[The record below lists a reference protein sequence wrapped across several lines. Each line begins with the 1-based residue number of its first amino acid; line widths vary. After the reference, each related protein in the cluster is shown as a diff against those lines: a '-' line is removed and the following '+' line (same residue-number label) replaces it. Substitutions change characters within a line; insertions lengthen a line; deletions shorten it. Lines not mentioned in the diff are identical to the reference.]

1 MRKPSTGGTL
11 LLGFLAAG
19 LIFAASYWAAA
30 RIRTASR
37 QPADE
42 LAWLCHEFQLTDAEL
57 TRIRTLHEGY
67 KPQCEAMC
75 ARVAEQKRQ
84 LGSLVGGA
92 TNVSPE
98 IRQKLAEIAALR
110 AECQAQMLRHFQDV
124 ARSMPQRQ
132 GARYLAEMQ
141 RLTLGLQDHMEAG
154 LVRPTHEHP

>member
-1 MRKPSTGGTL
+1 MRKLSTGGTL
-11 LLGFLAAG
+11 LLGSLVAG
-19 LIFAASYWAAA
+19 LIFAASYWTAA

-42 LAWLCHEFQLTDAEL
+42 LAWLCNEFQLTDAEL

-84 LGSLVGGA
+84 LDSLVGGA

-154 LVRPTHEHP
+154 PVHATHEHP